1 MTDVDGPRLGE
12 GPAEFRCEIVHETD
26 RVAVCVGG
34 DVDMATAPQ
43 VADALTQA
51 ATTTPPTDVVVDL
64 AACTFLDSSGLSA
77 LLEGARAARAA
88 GRGYAIRGANEQI
101 VRLVELTSLTDELP
115 FE

>member
-51 ATTTPPTDVVVDL
+51 ATTTPPTDVV
-64 AACTFLDSSGLSA
+64 ACTFLDSSGLSA